1 MKSSNEVKSKKVIV
15 LSSRNIHNVQVTKLN
30 TRNSNSRNDSGF
42 EKDVKL
48 HMDDL
53 WMRYSFV
60 SPDYLTVEEAREWVF
75 CIAYFLVAP
84 PPTRSLTPD
93 EVDGMVVEEVT
104 EVTEEISEIKEE
116 IDEDSD
122 SDIIISNIDKPEFV
136 QAGVSSSEEG
146 RVQIITKKMN
156 FRELFETHE
165 ESEDEEETAE
175 IEDETPIVEDLPPV
189 EPPPTPARDHRT
201 QYIISMLETAP
212 SRTGWHRRQLSLT
225 SI

>member
-15 LSSRNIHNVQVTKLN
+15 LSLRNIHNVQVTKQN

-93 EVDGMVVEEVT
+93 EVDGMVEVT

-146 RVQIITKKMN
+146 RVQIITKKN
-156 FRELFETHE
+156 EFR
-165 ESEDEEETAE
+165 
-175 IEDETPIVEDLPPV
+175 
-189 EPPPTPARDHRT
+189 RT
-201 QYIISMLETAP
+201 F
-212 SRTGWHRRQLSLT
+212 
-225 SI
+225 

>member
-1 MKSSNEVKSKKVIV
+1 MKSFKEVKLKKVIV
-15 LSSRNIHNVQVTKLN
+15 LSSRNIHNVQVTDLKVS
-30 TRNSNSRNDSGF
+30 NSNSRNDSGF

-84 PPTRSLTPD
+84 PPAPTRPLTPD
-93 EVDGMVVEEVT
+93 QVDGMVVE

-122 SDIIISNIDKPEFV
+122 SDIVISNIGRPEFV

-146 RVQIITKKMN
+146 RVSIIIKKNLN
-156 FRELFETHE
+156 FGELFETHE

-189 EPPPTPARDHRT
+189 EPPPTPARDHQRN
-201 QYIISMLETAP
+201 
-212 SRTGWHRRQLSLT
+212 T
-225 SI
+225 SCRCW